1 MGSSN
6 IKKDYFFYKYL
17 HNYLKWTFLHYYNVK
32 VFGSEKLEKGSA
44 YIFAPNHQ
52 NALID
57 PLAVL
62 FTYQPKMVFYAR
74 ADIFK
79 NPLIANFLYS
89 IKMLPVFRIRDGYDQ
104 IKKNQEIFDITLEM
118 VSKGNGLVVFP
129 EANHFGQRQLRALK
143 KGLVRVAF
151 QSQDKYPD
159 VEVKIVPVGLDYSH
173 YHDFDS
179 ELIVNYGNPISVKEY
194 MQSYHDNPNVA
205 LLELNKKLKYE
216 LSDTMI
222 DISAKGD
229 DYYIYDTFYR
239 LAFTSEIQDGNIESK
254 SLSNFAKLFTSI
266 KDHQLSDDIKE
277 DVVKLNKLL
286 IENNIDIDNLS
297 DYNLPTIVFSYII
310 LILFFP
316 LYAIFSLLNLPGHI
330 IGKLSRTGFEDKQ
343 FYGTMQYVVGSF
355 ASFPLLYLCYFLIG
369 VYILDL
375 NIIMAISLVYI
386 VFISNY
392 FTQSFNQFLGLIIDK
407 WKMKYFIKK
416 SDNKLIQDLKL
427 NVISYYKNQKNQ

>member
-1 MGSSN
+1 MGASN

-17 HNYLKWTFLHYYNVK
+17 HNYLKWTFLHYYNIK
-32 VFGSEKLEKGSA
+32 VFGREKLEKGSA

-79 NPLIANFLYS
+79 NPLIANFLHS

-151 QSQDKYPD
+151 QSQEKYPEID
-159 VEVKIVPVGLDYSH
+159 VKIVPVGLDYNH

-194 MQSYHDNPNVA
+194 MQSYKDNPNIA

-222 DISAKGD
+222 DIRAKGD
-229 DYYIYDTFYR
+229 DYYVYSTFYR
-239 LAFTSEIQDGNIESK
+239 LAFLSEVQDGNIESK
-254 SLSNFAKLFTSI
+254 GFSNFAKLFTSL

-277 DVVKLNKLL
+277 DVVKLNNLL
-286 IENNIDIDNLS
+286 IEKNIDIDNLS

-316 LYAIFSLLNLPGHI
+316 LYAIFSLLNFPGHI
-330 IGKLSRTGFEDKQ
+330 IGKLSRIGFEDKQ

-355 ASFPLLYLCYFLIG
+355 VSFPLLYFTYFIVSIFLF
-369 VYILDL
+369 DL
-375 NIIMAISLVYI
+375 NTMLAFAIILII
-386 VFISNY
+386 FISNY
-392 FTQSFNQFLGLIIDK
+392 FTKSFDDFIRLFIDK
-407 WKMKYFIKK
+407 WKMKYFIKNEDAK
-416 SDNKLIQDLKL
+416 QIKILKER
-427 NVISYYKNQKNQ
+427 IIHYYKNKKNQ